1 MHVPSTRRLQPSG
14 RLQPASCYG
23 TGMAA
28 AQPRGGMHLWDGF
41 LFMED
46 RRRTETGSAITAD
59 EPLTL
64 SCGNC
69 LAFYAARL
77 SITVRYAQI
86 L

>member
-1 MHVPSTRRLQPSG
+1 
-14 RLQPASCYG
+14 
-23 TGMAA
+23 
-28 AQPRGGMHLWDGF
+28 MHLWDGF